1 MKQST
6 RLPKRKERDDGDKSR
21 ASIMPRAL
29 WLPPSPEECQAE
41 HALGRPTLL
50 AAVSPASQAA
60 EAMGERAVPGPC
72 AAVHAQPHAPLH
84 GQLPPELLR
93 PRAARFALCL
103 WAHTACRVWL
113 EQRLELMGE
122 ERQ

>member
-1 MKQST
+1 MKPST
-6 RLPKRKERDDGDKSR
+6 RLHKPKERDDSDNSR

-29 WLPPSPEECQAE
+29 WLSPSPEECQAE
-41 HALGRPTLL
+41 HALARPTLL
-50 AAVSPASQAA
+50 AAVTPASQAA

-84 GQLPPELLR
+84 GQLSLQLLQ

-103 WAHTACRVWL
+103 WVPTACRAWL
-113 EQRLELMGE
+113 EQRLVLMGE